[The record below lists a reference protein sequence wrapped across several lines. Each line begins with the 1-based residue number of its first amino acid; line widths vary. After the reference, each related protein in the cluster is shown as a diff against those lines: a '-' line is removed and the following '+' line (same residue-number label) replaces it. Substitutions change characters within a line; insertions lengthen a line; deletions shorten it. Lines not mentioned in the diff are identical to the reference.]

1 MIEIVFPDDGLERL
15 AFLTAVVTMVLGL
28 GLMAVPRRFGRFLG
42 LQPVAGTNNGV
53 SEIRGPFGGMMMGLG
68 LACIILAQPFTYFAL
83 GLAFVGAVLGRLV
96 SMVFD
101 RTLNAHCLIATFI
114 ELLGAY
120 FTLNFALQAFGLI

>member
-1 MIEIVFPDDGLERL
+1 MIEIVFPDDGLEKL
-15 AFLTAVVTMVLGL
+15 ASLTAVVTMVLGL
-28 GLMAVPRRFGRFLG
+28 ALMIVPRRFAQFLG
-42 LQPVAGTNNGV
+42 LQPVAGSNNGV
-53 SEIRGPFGGMMMGLG
+53 SEIRGPFGGMMLGLS

-83 GLAFVGAVLGRLV
+83 GLAFLGAVLGRLI

-101 RTLNAHCLIATFI
+101 RTFNAHCLIATAI